1 MKPRSSRMRH
11 FGTHRAGPTW
21 PRVLRTNSSDDGR
34 GARARPN
41 FAAHDY
47 DLVPPCGEHVCD
59 LSSDSVGSVS
69 DYRDGRHPMRRF
81 SSALCDRSIAFAT
94 NAGSSHIGK

>member
-1 MKPRSSRMRH
+1 VLGPISR
-11 FGTHRAGPTW
+11 PT
-21 PRVLRTNSSDDGR
+21 TMTSC
-34 GARARPN
+34 RP
-41 FAAHDY
+41 AAKY
-47 DLVPPCGEHVCD
+47 VCD
-59 LSSDSVGSVS
+59 LSSDSVGSSS